1 MNGVLRLGKDFS
13 SSFLIKKKDMVFEI
27 VKDIESNMIKIK
39 KEKDREE
46 LRHKLL
52 NTSSNFLK
60 KSQNIPAIDKI
71 IAQSWKETKLFLQ
84 NNSDIFI
91 THADKENVTVI
102 LNRSDYNKRMLQ
114 LVNDNSTYK
123 KTNYNPLKL
132 LKKDSCKLL
141 ENWRVKDF
149 LGKNITIKDISLNN
163 TNLPRIYGLP
173 KIHKENFPPTYNMS
187 KTFANIFKE
196 SLTSP
201 KSQGKNSFIFKEVI
215 SKIKIPSDHIMISLD
230 VTSLFTNVPI
240 DLVINSIE
248 KRWNLINKA
257 TNLPLQEFQKG
268 IEFLMKN
275 TFFSYDN
282 EYYHH
287 IFRTPM
293 GSPISQMLA
302 DLVLQ
307 DLEKVVLKKLSFKIH
322 SYYRYVDDTFLII
335 PNNKI
340 KDTIGNFNSYHSRL
354 NFTFELEINNT
365 LPFLNLL
372 IIKNQDGTLVTN
384 WFRKN
389 TFSGR
394 YLNFLSNHPFKQKIA
409 IIKNLVDTAILL
421 SHEKFH
427 EENLEIIKNLL
438 VLNNYPI
445 NLINKHINI
454 RIFQIK
460 NKNTTL

>member
-1 MNGVLRLGKDFS
+1 
-13 SSFLIKKKDMVFEI
+13 
-27 VKDIESNMIKIK
+27 
-39 KEKDREE
+39 
-46 LRHKLL
+46 
-52 NTSSNFLK
+52 
-60 KSQNIPAIDKI
+60 
-71 IAQSWKETKLFLQ
+71 
-84 NNSDIFI
+84 
-91 THADKENVTVI
+91 
-102 LNRSDYNKRMLQ
+102 
-114 LVNDNSTYK
+114 
-123 KTNYNPLKL
+123 
-132 LKKDSCKLL
+132 
-141 ENWRVKDF
+141 
-149 LGKNITIKDISLNN
+149 
-163 TNLPRIYGLP
+163 
-173 KIHKENFPPTYNMS
+173 
-187 KTFANIFKE
+187 
-196 SLTSP
+196 
-201 KSQGKNSFIFKEVI
+201 
-215 SKIKIPSDHIMISLD
+215 MISLD

-240 DLVINSIE
+240 DLVKNSIE

-275 TFFSYDN
+275 TFFQFDN
-282 EYYHH
+282 EYYHQ
-287 IFRTPM
+287 IFWTPM
-293 GSPISQMLA
+293 WSPISPTLA

-307 DLEKVVLKKLSFKIH
+307 DLEEVVFKKLSFKIH

-335 PNNKI
+335 PNNNI
-340 KDTIGNFNSYHSRL
+340 KDTIENFNSYYPRL
-354 NFTFELEINNT
+354 KFTFELEIDNT

-409 IIKNLVDTAILL
+409 TTKNLVDTAILL

-454 RIFQIK
+454 RIFRIK
-460 NKNTTL
+460 NKNTILDFIPNNKQSEIDCKRVVSIPYFGNLSYKIKRLLNDYNLTTVFRNTSKLDKFIKLGKDPLEKLENSNVIYKIPCLDCSKTYVGQTGRMLFVRCEEHKKNINLNEQYHNVVAKHRINNKSDAGSQHDFDWDDIKILHKESNYFKRIIAEMFFIKKEAKNSINVVSDLKDYNPSYDIILDQLIYYIKQLFKQKY